1 MKKFYYKTVKICGLI
16 LIALGIGNSF
26 IVTSSINQNFINLN
40 SVKLSILYGD
50 YYLTTYD
57 AYTYNVIE
65 WSFDT
70 ENQSKI
76 VVLKMDYE
84 NYQKFYINDSNAEY
98 QTLSEGRTK
107 DNGITSVP
115 YDNEWII
122 LFFNADSSRS
132 STHIEIDVK
141 ILSNPVFYI
150 FLPLTFILLII
161 ASFITISLY
170 YKRKKKKNRLT
181 NYFGVFIVFLGF
193 YLYIYLSIIPLIQY
207 LRA

>member
-1 MKKFYYKTVKICGLI
+1 M
-16 LIALGIGNSF
+16 LIALSIGNSF
-26 IVTSSINQNFINLN
+26 IDTSGNNQNLIHPN
-40 SVKLSILYGD
+40 SVKVSILYGD
-50 YYLTTYD
+50 YYLTTID

-65 WSFDT
+65 WSFNTD
-70 ENQSKI
+70 NQSKI

-107 DNGITSVP
+107 DYGITSVP

-141 ILSNPVFYI
+141 ILLNPVFYI

-161 ASFITISLY
+161 ASFITISIY
-170 YKRKKKKNRLT
+170 YKRKKKKNKLT
-181 NYFGVFIVFLGF
+181 SYFCVFIVFLGF
-193 YLYIYLSIIPLIQY
+193 YLYIYMTIIPLIQY
-207 LRA
+207 LRAQ

>member
-1 MKKFYYKTVKICGLI
+1 M
-16 LIALGIGNSF
+16 LIALSIGNSF
-26 IVTSSINQNFINLN
+26 IDTSGNNQNLIHPN
-40 SVKLSILYGD
+40 SVKVSILYGD
-50 YYLTTYD
+50 YYLTTID

-65 WSFDT
+65 WSFNTD
-70 ENQSKI
+70 NQSKI

-141 ILSNPVFYI
+141 ILLNPVFYI

-161 ASFITISLY
+161 ASFITISIY
-170 YKRKKKKNRLT
+170 YKRKKKKNKLT
-181 NYFGVFIVFLGF
+181 SYFCVFIVFLGF
-193 YLYIYLSIIPLIQY
+193 YLYIYMTIIPLIQY
-207 LRA
+207 LRAQ

>member
-1 MKKFYYKTVKICGLI
+1 M
-16 LIALGIGNSF
+16 LIALSIGNSF
-26 IVTSSINQNFINLN
+26 IDTSGNNQNLIHPN

-50 YYLTTYD
+50 YYLTTND

-65 WSFDT
+65 WSFNTD
-70 ENQSKI
+70 NQSKI

-107 DNGITSVP
+107 DYGITSVP

-141 ILSNPVFYI
+141 ILLNPVFYI

-161 ASFITISLY
+161 ASFITISIY
-170 YKRKKKKNRLT
+170 YKRKKKKNKLT
-181 NYFGVFIVFLGF
+181 SYFCVFIVFLGF
-193 YLYIYLSIIPLIQY
+193 YLYIYMTIIPLIQY
-207 LRA
+207 LRAQ